1 MKYVWIALAAGGLL
15 SGCSADSEVAKT
27 PMEKPQSMASS
38 VVLNTQAQAQAP
50 VAKKVPYEMTAHGV
64 TRTDNYYW
72 MRDDSRTDEAIL
84 GHLEKEN
91 DYVETVL
98 APLKETREKLYEEL
112 IARIEKD
119 DSTVPAFSNGY
130 WYYTSFSGENE
141 YPIYLRK
148 PSLDAQPEVLLNAN
162 VMSEG
167 HEYFSIGDYEVSTNN
182 DLIAYSVDTLSRRIY
197 TINIKNLKTGE
208 MLADELEGTSGQVVW
223 ANDNQHLFYVK
234 KDPQTLLGYQVYRHK
249 LGSQQ
254 SEDVLMYEETDPTF
268 YTFIGKSKDHED
280 IYIYHSNTDKKG
292 VTLIDANEPTSGTN
306 VFLPLQDGQEYSVE
320 KLGNAYFVLTNI
332 DAKNFKVMKAPADAT
347 DDVSKWEEVVAH
359 RPDVF
364 VQDIEV
370 MNNHLVVKEK
380 ENGMLRLVVHN
391 LTTGEQKVL
400 PTQDPIYGA
409 FFTGNTQIDTN
420 KLRLYYSSLTT
431 PASIID
437 VNLDTFETEV
447 MKQTKVSETF
457 SSADYAS
464 ERVMIE
470 ARDGTEV
477 PVSLVYRKS
486 QFKKDGTNPLYQYA
500 YGSYGATIDPTF
512 RSSWI
517 SLLDRGFVVAIAHIR
532 GGQMMGREWYED
544 GKMDNKMNTFT
555 DFIDVTKGLV
565 AKNYADESRVFA
577 MGGSAGGLLM
587 GAIVNMEPELYRGV
601 SAHVPFVDVGTT
613 MSDASIP
620 LTTGEYTEWGNPAN
634 KAEFEYMLSYSPYD
648 QVEAKAY
655 PNMLV
660 TTGLHD
666 SQVQYF
672 EPMKWVAK
680 LREMKTDDNLL
691 LFKTD
696 MEAGHGGASG
706 RFKRFESTAL
716 EYAFVL
722 HLAGV
727 SL

>member
-15 SGCSADSEVAKT
+15 TGCSADSEVAKT
-27 PMEKPQSMASS
+27 PMEKPQSTASS

-182 DLIAYSVDTLSRRIY
+182 NLIAYSVDTLSRRIY

-208 MLADELEGTSGQVVW
+208 MLADKLEGTSGQVVW

-544 GKMDNKMNTFT
+544 GKMDNKVNTFT

-587 GAIVNMEPELYRGV
+587 GAIVNMAPELYRGV
-601 SAHVPFVDVGTT
+601 SAHVPFVDVVTT